1 MSKRTPKPTVQATVV
16 RQWAE
21 ENKVIKSGQR
31 GRLGT
36 SVIDAYNKA
45 NPKAKYPV
53 TYRPQAEAKI
63 KHTVTVERNG
73 RKVPVTRSLPKS
85 EVRSLA
91 KAAGFG
97 ERGIL
102 PKAALDAAFLAV
114 ANTPKA

>member
-1 MSKRTPKPTVQATVV
+1 MRQTVSPNQEGQTIMSKRTPKPTVQATVV

-85 EVRSLA
+85 
-91 KAAGFG
+91 
-97 ERGIL
+97 
-102 PKAALDAAFLAV
+102 ALDAAFLAV